1 MTTQACV
8 YDVRGPFLPLNSL
21 HTLKVRIVTRCVG
34 RLESEEEEED
44 PARRIQ
50 TCTLILLKQ
59 QGGVK
64 VFVAKKARMSLSHTS
79 IVAYGSRA
87 IVCTVSS
94 PTVLRSTVCVFL
106 SFGVQ

>member
-1 MTTQACV
+1 M
-8 YDVRGPFLPLNSL
+8 
-21 HTLKVRIVTRCVG
+21 TRCVG

-64 VFVAKKARMSLSHTS
+64 VFVAKKARMSHDS
-79 IVAYGSRA
+79 IVAYRSRA
-87 IVCTVSS
+87 IVCHHPLYSVVLYVFSS
-94 PTVLRSTVCVFL
+94 ALAL
-106 SFGVQ
+106 SAPAFATAKAGRMNERLSLMTRLVVYV